1 MPPRVRVVGREP
13 GVEQDLLLLSA
24 LLAIACLVGGV
35 YLAEIRADPHWL
47 NRAGAAITASQ
58 CVVLAAEF
66 ARRSRLASL
75 APVTVDRDRPA
86 EKQGQPPVSELRP
99 PRMGDCPKFHRQF
112 HPLQK
117 LADASLFVCPAE
129 EREIVV

>member
-13 GVEQDLLLLSA
+13 GVEQGLLLLSA

-47 NRAGAAITASQ
+47 NRAGAAIPASQ

-75 APVTVDRDRPA
+75 APVTVDRGGSPATALNFAAEVLEYEVRRA
-86 EKQGQPPVSELRP
+86 EKRLLMWAACYGVAGELLHGF
-99 PRMGDCPKFHRQF
+99 GDM
-112 HPLQK
+112 LWE
-117 LADASLFVCPAE
+117 LLGA
-129 EREIVV
+129 